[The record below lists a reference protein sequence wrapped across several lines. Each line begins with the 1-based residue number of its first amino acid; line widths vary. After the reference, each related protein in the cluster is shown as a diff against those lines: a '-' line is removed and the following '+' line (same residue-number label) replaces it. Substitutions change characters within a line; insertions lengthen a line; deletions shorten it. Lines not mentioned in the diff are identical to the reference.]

1 MRGYNGKVT
10 KTNMTN
16 EFSFE
21 FNASGDFVSQL
32 DLAAKNLYKL
42 LREKSQKKEEEQDLL
57 GGIETYFISCL
68 MADDKIIW
76 KHVSG
81 PILAETQD
89 MLREFSIAVF
99 GECG

>member
-42 LREKSQKKEEEQDLL
+42 LREKS
-57 GGIETYFISCL
+57 
-68 MADDKIIW
+68 
-76 KHVSG
+76 
-81 PILAETQD
+81 
-89 MLREFSIAVF
+89 
-99 GECG
+99 